1 MTSLPQQQPTSRELP
16 KLEREM
22 QAASPQLGSRHLE
35 TATKTTQVAS
45 LLPQPL
51 PRKLGSKHLLRL
63 VTSVR

>member
-1 MTSLPQQQPTSRELP
+1 
-16 KLEREM
+16 M